1 MAVTVSTN
9 LKTEAADLKAG
20 MTLDELASFVQAA
33 MAANLPGD
41 TRIHGAINMRTGIKR
56 LETRA

>member
-1 MAVTVSTN
+1 MTVSTN
-9 LKTEAADLKAG
+9 LKAEAADLKAG

-33 MAANLPGD
+33 MTAGLPGG
-41 TRIHGAINMRTGIKR
+41 TRIHGAVNIRTGIKR